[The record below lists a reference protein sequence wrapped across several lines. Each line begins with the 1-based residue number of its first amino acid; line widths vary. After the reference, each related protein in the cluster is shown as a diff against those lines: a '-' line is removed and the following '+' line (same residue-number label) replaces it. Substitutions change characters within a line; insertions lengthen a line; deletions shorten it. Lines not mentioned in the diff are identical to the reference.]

1 MILKCLWAEPETS
14 PKETWKLLRT
24 TSLAQ
29 STSQYYFVLQALHK
43 VTPSTTL
50 ITIASHWQGLASK
63 TWSLS
68 SCVRFEAFDDRFLQQ
83 LGGVQGLP
91 FKSKQS

>member
-1 MILKCLWAEPETS
+1 MILKCLWAESETS

-29 STSQYYFVLQALHK
+29 STSQYCFVLQALHK

-50 ITIASHWQGLASK
+50 ITSRWQGLASK

-68 SCVRFEAFDDRFLQQ
+68 SCVQFEAFDDRFLQQ